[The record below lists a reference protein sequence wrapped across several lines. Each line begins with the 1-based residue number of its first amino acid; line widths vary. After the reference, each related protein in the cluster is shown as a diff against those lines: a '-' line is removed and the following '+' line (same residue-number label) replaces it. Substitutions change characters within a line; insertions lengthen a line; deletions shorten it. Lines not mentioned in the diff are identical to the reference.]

1 MIFKSKIAEFV
12 KTLCQHPIF
21 DVRAPQEYQQG
32 HIPGALMFPLFNDE
46 ERALVGTLYHRQGR
60 EEAVAGG
67 MKIVGPRMHHY
78 IEEALRLAP
87 GKKVNMYCWR
97 GGMRSGSLAFL
108 LDTAGFEVNLLE
120 DGYKA
125 YRKYVR
131 ESFSGKRNL
140 VVFGG
145 YTGSGKT
152 GILHLLAESGNQVLD
167 LEKHARHKGSIF
179 GGIGQEEQP
188 SNEQFENNIYHD
200 WMRFDY
206 SKPLW
211 VEDES
216 YEIGRISLPNPLFS
230 ALRQGLLLKLVI
242 PAEVR
247 AAKLAEE
254 YGNCDP
260 HLLETAFLH
269 IERKLGNTLTRKAIG
284 ALHAGNFTEAAR
296 ISLAYYDEAY
306 DYSLRK
312 REHQRVIPIHSQVTD
327 PGHNL
332 SLILNYFDNFL
343 K

>member
-1 MIFKSKIAEFV
+1 MIQKLADISAFLSSAN
-12 KTLCQHPIF
+12 PIF

-46 ERALVGTLYHRQGR
+46 ERALVGTLYHRQGK
-60 EEAVAGG
+60 EEAVAEG

-78 IEEALRLAP
+78 VEEALRLAP

-108 LDTAGFEVNLLE
+108 LDTAGFEVFLLK

-125 YRKYVR
+125 YRRYVR
-131 ESFSGKRNL
+131 ESFNENRSL
-140 VVFGG
+140 MVLGG

-152 GILHLLAESGNQVLD
+152 EILHLLHATGNQVLD
-167 LEKHARHKGSIF
+167 LENHASHKGSIF
-179 GGIGQEEQP
+179 GGIGQEVQP
-188 SNEQFENNIYHD
+188 TNEQFENNLHHD
-200 WMRFDY
+200 WMRYDPA
-206 SKPLW
+206 KPLW

-216 YEIGRISLPNPLFS
+216 YEIGRISLPNPLF
-230 ALRQGLLLKLVI
+230 AAIKQGNLLKLVI

-247 AAKLAEE
+247 AVKLAEE
-254 YGNCDP
+254 YGKCDP
-260 HLLETAFLH
+260 QLLETAFLH
-269 IERKLGNTLTRKAIG
+269 IEKKLGNTITRKAI
-284 ALHAGNFTEAAR
+284 AAIHAGNFAEAAR

-312 REHQRVIPIHSQVTD
+312 RELQQIVTIESPVTD
-327 PGHNL
+327 PIHNHA
-332 SLILNYFDNFL
+332 LINSYLENPL